1 MSGSS
6 FHVNSA
12 AVLAL
17 VVAVTAA
24 GCSVEPSSSMDPGGA
39 SPAVTGSPVVATAP
53 VVTASAVATTSP
65 AVTASA
71 EVISELT
78 PGPTVAGIDSPPE
91 ALLAVEGG
99 DPVMGQLG
107 TSTWKNGGSDAP
119 WLRGAPITV
128 GAGEP
133 LTVTFLPG
141 IDVASWRTRY
151 VPAASDGQSGGA
163 SLGEGVGQPTFRA
176 PAAGS
181 WTVDVTVEF
190 KVENGRADYYWRLD
204 VQ

>member
-1 MSGSS
+1 MSGSWS
-6 FHVNSA
+6 LIRRTMVVGLAVAMLSA
-12 AVLAL
+12 GC
-17 VVAVTAA
+17 TAA
-24 GCSVEPSSSMDPGGA
+24 PGSSLDPDSP
-39 SPAVTGSPVVATAP
+39 SPAASTTPVTPATP
-53 VVTASAVATTSP
+53 IATNTPEPTQEP
-65 AVTASA
+65 AM
-71 EVISELT
+71 T
-78 PGPTVAGIDSPPE
+78 PAPTVAGIDSPPE

-107 TSTWKNGGSDAP
+107 TNTWKNGGSDAP

-151 VPAASDGQSGGA
+151 VPAASDGQTGGA
-163 SLGEGVGQPTFRA
+163 SLGEGVGQPTFQA

-181 WTVDVTVEF
+181 WTVAVTVTF
-190 KVENGRADYYWRLD
+190 HVENGDADYYWRLD

>member
-1 MSGSS
+1 MSGSW
-6 FHVNSA
+6 FLIRRTTIVGM
-12 AVLAL
+12 AVAML
-17 VVAVTAA
+17 TA
-24 GCSVEPSSSMDPGGA
+24 GCTAVPGSTFDPGGA
-39 SPAVTGSPVVATAP
+39 SPIITSEPVTTASP
-53 VVTASAVATTSP
+53 VVTASAMA
-65 AVTASA
+65 TASPL
-71 EVISELT
+71 VILEPAMT
-78 PGPTVAGIDSPPE
+78 PGPTIAGIDSPPE

-141 IDVASWRTRY
+141 MDVASWRTRY
-151 VPAASDGQSGGA
+151 VPAASDGQTGGA
-163 SLGEGVGQPTFRA
+163 SLGEGVSQPTFQA

-181 WTVDVTVEF
+181 WTVDVTVTF
-190 KVENGRADYYWRLD
+190 HVENGRADYYWRLD

>member
-1 MSGSS
+1 MSGSWLLIRRTT
-6 FHVNSA
+6 VVGM
-12 AVLAL
+12 AVAML
-17 VVAVTAA
+17 TA
-24 GCSVEPSSSMDPGGA
+24 GCTAVPGSSLDPDSP
-39 SPAVTGSPVVATAP
+39 SPA
-53 VVTASAVATTSP
+53 TSP
-65 AVTASA
+65 IPVTPA
-71 EVISELT
+71 T
-78 PGPTVAGIDSPPE
+78 PIATNTPEPTLEPAMTPAPTVAGIDSPPE

-107 TSTWKNGGSDAP
+107 TNTWKNGGSDAP

-141 IDVASWRTRY
+141 FDVASWRTRY

-163 SLGEGVGQPTFRA
+163 SLGEGVGQPTFPA

-181 WTVDVTVEF
+181 WTVDVTVTF
-190 KVENGRADYYWRLD
+190 HVENGRADYYWRLD

>member
-1 MSGSS
+1 MSGSWS
-6 FHVNSA
+6 LIRRTMVVGLAVAMLSA
-12 AVLAL
+12 GC
-17 VVAVTAA
+17 TAA
-24 GCSVEPSSSMDPGGA
+24 PGSSLDPDSP
-39 SPAVTGSPVVATAP
+39 SPAASTTPVTPATP
-53 VVTASAVATTSP
+53 IATNTPEPTQEP
-65 AVTASA
+65 AM
-71 EVISELT
+71 T
-78 PGPTVAGIDSPPE
+78 PAPTVAGIDSPPD
-91 ALLAVEGG
+91 ALLAAEGG

-107 TSTWKNGGSDAP
+107 TNTWKNGGSDAP

-151 VPAASDGQSGGA
+151 VPAASDGQTGGA
-163 SLGEGVGQPTFRA
+163 SLGEGVGQPTFQA

-181 WTVDVTVEF
+181 WTVAVTVTF
-190 KVENGRADYYWRLD
+190 HVENGDADYYWRLD

>member
-1 MSGSS
+1 MSGSWL
-6 FHVNSA
+6 FIRRTVVGL
-12 AVLAL
+12 AVAMLS
-17 VVAVTAA
+17 A
-24 GCSVEPSSSMDPGGA
+24 GCTAVPGSSLDPDSP
-39 SPAVTGSPVVATAP
+39 SPA
-53 VVTASAVATTSP
+53 TSP
-65 AVTASA
+65 IPVTPA
-71 EVISELT
+71 T
-78 PGPTVAGIDSPPE
+78 PIATNTPEPTLEPAMTPAPTVAGIDSPPE

-107 TSTWKNGGSDAP
+107 TNTWKNGGSDAP

-141 IDVASWRTRY
+141 FDVASGRTRY
-151 VPAASDGQSGGA
+151 VPAASDGQTGGA

-181 WTVDVTVEF
+181 WTVDVSVTFHE
-190 KVENGRADYYWRLD
+190 ENGRADYYWRLD

>member
-1 MSGSS
+1 MSGSW
-6 FHVNSA
+6 FPVP
-12 AVLAL
+12 LTAL
-17 VVAVTAA
+17 VGLTVAMLAA
-24 GCSVEPSSSMDPGGA
+24 GCTAVPSSSFDPDSP
-39 SPAVTGSPVVATAP
+39 SPAASDIPV
-53 VVTASAVATTSP
+53 VVTASAVTATPLATATPDLTQEP
-65 AVTASA
+65 AM
-71 EVISELT
+71 T
-78 PGPTVAGIDSPPE
+78 PAPTVAGIDSPPE

-107 TSTWKNGGSDAP
+107 TNTWKNGGSDAP

-151 VPAASDGQSGGA
+151 VPAASDGQTGGA
-163 SLGEGVGQPTFRA
+163 SLGEGVGQPTFQA

-181 WTVDVTVEF
+181 WTVAVTVTF
-190 KVENGRADYYWRLD
+190 HVENGDADYYWRLD

>member
-1 MSGSS
+1 MSGSWS
-6 FHVNSA
+6 LIRRTMVVGLAVAMLSA
-12 AVLAL
+12 GC
-17 VVAVTAA
+17 TAA
-24 GCSVEPSSSMDPGGA
+24 PGSSLDPDSP
-39 SPAVTGSPVVATAP
+39 SPAASTTPVTPATP
-53 VVTASAVATTSP
+53 IATNTPEPTQEP
-65 AVTASA
+65 AM
-71 EVISELT
+71 T
-78 PGPTVAGIDSPPE
+78 PAPTVAGIDSPPD
-91 ALLAVEGG
+91 ALLAAEGG

-107 TSTWKNGGSDAP
+107 TNTWKNGGSDAP

-151 VPAASDGQSGGA
+151 VPAASDGQTGGA
-163 SLGEGVGQPTFRA
+163 SLGEGVGQPTFQA

-181 WTVDVTVEF
+181 WTVAVTVTFHE
-190 KVENGRADYYWRLD
+190 ENGRADYYWRLD

>member
-1 MSGSS
+1 MSGSW
-6 FHVNSA
+6 FLIRRTTVVGM
-12 AVLAL
+12 AVAML
-17 VVAVTAA
+17 TA
-24 GCSVEPSSSMDPGGA
+24 GCTAVPGSSFDPGSA
-39 SPAVTGSPVVATAP
+39 SPIITSEPATTASP
-53 VVTASAVATTSP
+53 VVTASAMA
-65 AVTASA
+65 TASPPVTQEPA
-71 EVISELT
+71 MT
-78 PGPTVAGIDSPPE
+78 PAPTIAGIDSPPE

-141 IDVASWRTRY
+141 MDVASWRTRY
-151 VPAASDGQSGGA
+151 VPAASDGQAGGA
-163 SLGEGVGQPTFRA
+163 SLGEGIGQPTFQA

-181 WTVDVTVEF
+181 WTVDVTVTF
-190 KVENGRADYYWRLD
+190 HVENGRADYYWRLD

>member
-1 MSGSS
+1 M
-6 FHVNSA
+6 
-12 AVLAL
+12 
-17 VVAVTAA
+17 T
-24 GCSVEPSSSMDPGGA
+24 
-39 SPAVTGSPVVATAP
+39 PA
-53 VVTASAVATTSP
+53 
-65 AVTASA
+65 
-71 EVISELT
+71 
-78 PGPTVAGIDSPPE
+78 PTVAGIDSPPE

-107 TSTWKNGGSDAP
+107 TNTWKNGGSDAP

-141 IDVASWRTRY
+141 FDVASWRTRY

-163 SLGEGVGQPTFRA
+163 SLGEGVGQPTFQA

-190 KVENGRADYYWRLD
+190 KVENGRAEYYWRLD

>member
-1 MSGSS
+1 MSGSWL
-6 FHVNSA
+6 FIRRTVVGL
-12 AVLAL
+12 AVAMLS
-17 VVAVTAA
+17 A
-24 GCSVEPSSSMDPGGA
+24 GCTAVPGSSLDPDSP
-39 SPAVTGSPVVATAP
+39 SPA
-53 VVTASAVATTSP
+53 TSP
-65 AVTASA
+65 IPVTPA
-71 EVISELT
+71 T
-78 PGPTVAGIDSPPE
+78 PIATNTPEPTLEPAMTPAPTVAGIDSPPE

-107 TSTWKNGGSDAP
+107 TNTWKNGGSDAP

-141 IDVASWRTRY
+141 FDVASWRTRY

-163 SLGEGVGQPTFRA
+163 SLGEGVGQPTFQA

-181 WTVDVTVEF
+181 WTVDVTVTF
-190 KVENGRADYYWRLD
+190 HVENGRADYYWRLD

>member
-1 MSGSS
+1 MSGSWL
-6 FHVNSA
+6 FIRRTVVGL
-12 AVLAL
+12 AVAML
-17 VVAVTAA
+17 TA
-24 GCSVEPSSSMDPGGA
+24 GCTAVPGSSLDPDSP
-39 SPAVTGSPVVATAP
+39 SPA
-53 VVTASAVATTSP
+53 TSP
-65 AVTASA
+65 IPVTPA
-71 EVISELT
+71 T
-78 PGPTVAGIDSPPE
+78 PIATNTPEPTIAGIDSPPE

-141 IDVASWRTRY
+141 MDVASWRTRY
-151 VPAASDGQSGGA
+151 VPAASDGQTGGA
-163 SLGEGVGQPTFRA
+163 SLGEGDGQPTFQA

-181 WTVDVTVEF
+181 WTVDVTVTF
-190 KVENGRADYYWRLD
+190 HVENGRADYYWRLD

>member
-1 MSGSS
+1 M
-6 FHVNSA
+6 
-12 AVLAL
+12 
-17 VVAVTAA
+17 T
-24 GCSVEPSSSMDPGGA
+24 
-39 SPAVTGSPVVATAP
+39 PA
-53 VVTASAVATTSP
+53 
-65 AVTASA
+65 
-71 EVISELT
+71 
-78 PGPTVAGIDSPPE
+78 PTIAGIDSPPE

-141 IDVASWRTRY
+141 MDVASWQTRY
-151 VPAASDGQSGGA
+151 VPAASDGQTGGA
-163 SLGEGVGQPTFRA
+163 SLGEGVGQPTFQA

-181 WTVDVTVEF
+181 WTVDVTVTF
-190 KVENGRADYYWRLD
+190 HVENGRADYFWRLD

>member
-1 MSGSS
+1 MSGSW
-6 FHVNSA
+6 FLIRRTTIVGM
-12 AVLAL
+12 AVAML
-17 VVAVTAA
+17 TA
-24 GCSVEPSSSMDPGGA
+24 GCTAVPGSTFDPGGA
-39 SPAVTGSPVVATAP
+39 SPIITSEPATTVSP
-53 VVTASAVATTSP
+53 VVTASAMA
-65 AVTASA
+65 TASPHVTQEPA
-71 EVISELT
+71 MT
-78 PGPTVAGIDSPPE
+78 PAPTIAGIDSPPE

-119 WLRGAPITV
+119 WRRGAPITV

-141 IDVASWRTRY
+141 TDVANWRTRY
-151 VPAASDGQSGGA
+151 VPAASDGQTGGA
-163 SLGEGVGQPTFRA
+163 SLGEGVGQPPFQA

-181 WTVDVTVEF
+181 WTVDVTVTF
-190 KVENGRADYYWRLD
+190 HVENGRADYYWRLD